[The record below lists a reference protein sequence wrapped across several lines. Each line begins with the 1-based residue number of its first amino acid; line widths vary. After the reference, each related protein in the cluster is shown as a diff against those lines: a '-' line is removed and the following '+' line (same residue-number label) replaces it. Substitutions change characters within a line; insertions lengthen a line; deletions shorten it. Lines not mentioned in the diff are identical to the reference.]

1 MNAQRTDDDQW
12 RKGIAESY
20 SIQIDGA
27 DTQEKRDELIR
38 MIRGAVEAGH
48 LYQSQATPLLK
59 RLGVATEEM
68 TEEETD
74 RLAFEEALRE
84 IGKKMQ
90 IIEDEITGLKSQTK
104 AAKDEYNRLDA
115 EMKQIVYEG
124 SKGFKSRKLF

>member
-20 SIQIDGA
+20 SIQIDEA
-27 DTQEKRDELIR
+27 QTQEDRDELIR
-38 MIRGAVEAGH
+38 MIRGAVDAGH

-59 RLGVATEEM
+59 RLGVATEET
-68 TEEETD
+68 TEDETD
-74 RLAFEEALRE
+74 RLAWEAALRE
-84 IGKKMQ
+84 LGEKKRTVAME
-90 IIEDEITGLKSQTK
+90 IEDLRTQAK

-115 EMKQIVYEG
+115 EMNRLVFEG